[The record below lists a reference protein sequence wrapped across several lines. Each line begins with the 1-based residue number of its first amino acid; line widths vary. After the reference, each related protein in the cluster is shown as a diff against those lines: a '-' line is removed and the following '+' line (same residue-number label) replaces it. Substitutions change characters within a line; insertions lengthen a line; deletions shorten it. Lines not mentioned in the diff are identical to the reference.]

1 MPTIAVDKE
10 DLWHRLGRAYSE
22 IASVVP
28 LSRLLTSGIAAT
40 KEFDELMFDFGLE
53 LDEDVGDIV
62 LHCKVLRIEYS
73 A

>member
-22 IASVVP
+22 IAFVVA
-28 LSRLLTSGIAAT
+28 LSGILTSRIVAT
-40 KEFDELMFDFGLE
+40 EDFDELMFDFGLE
-53 LDEDVGDIV
+53 LDEDVGDVV
-62 LHCKVLRIEYS
+62 LHCKIFRIEYW